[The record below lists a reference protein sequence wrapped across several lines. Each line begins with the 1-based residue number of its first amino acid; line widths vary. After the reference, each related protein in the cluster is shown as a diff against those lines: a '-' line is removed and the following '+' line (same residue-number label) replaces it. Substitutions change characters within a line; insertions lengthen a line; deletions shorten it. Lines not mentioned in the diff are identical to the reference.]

1 MMESMMKEKRCRR
14 FSREFKLAAI
24 GRLEAGESGADLAL
38 ELGVGRTL
46 IYQWRLA
53 WRSAGAEGL
62 RLPGRPAKD
71 LAAPRAWAAAPGL
84 SAKGGNKL
92 AAAQRRVAEL
102 ERKVGQQQLDLDF
115 FNAALQHFDALER
128 PSDETGATRPSPSSR
143 R

>member
-1 MMESMMKEKRCRR
+1 MESMMREKRCRR

-53 WRSAGAEGL
+53 WRREGAEGL
-62 RLPGRPAKD
+62 RRPGRPAKD
-71 LAAPRAWAAAPGL
+71 LAAPPVRGAAPGS

-115 FNAALQHFDALER
+115 FNAALQHFEARER
-128 PSDETGATRPSPSSR
+128 PSDEPGAPRPSPSSR